1 MVDNIYMCVCIYAP
15 QQTSFVAWIFIP
27 KNGTDDHAYSIHI
40 YIYMLLGV
48 SINGGTSKI
57 DGL

>member
-1 MVDNIYMCVCIYAP
+1 MCVYIR
-15 QQTSFVAWIFIP
+15 TSANIFRCLDIHP

>member
-1 MVDNIYMCVCIYAP
+1 MCVCIYAP

-40 YIYMLLGV
+40 YIYIYMLLGV